1 MPANSRGQ
9 GLEVRVAE
17 SDDERLSIYRF
28 RFRTLVREMGWGSRH
43 ADHDQEIIRDG
54 LDEMAQQLYVSRDGV
69 VVAALRLI
77 LDAPVNVPDGLTK
90 ALAIDRFDSFP
101 PRAISLSDRLM
112 VAPAWQRSQVSSLL
126 LGAGFKTARRHG
138 SRFDISYCS
147 PAMLEL
153 YEQLGYRR
161 YAENISTDD
170 GYRVPLVLLTE
181 DIRHLR
187 EIDSPFAP
195 LAEAVGGN
203 GSESAGWFNQSFAD
217 YASRPN
223 RRRMN
228 EERFWHFLTAKLHQT
243 PNVGIPLLAGLDYEE
258 AKRFLAQATVIVC
271 NDGDPVVRAGEP
283 GREMYV
289 VLSGAVTV
297 SAAGGERTMARLGR
311 GAVFGE
317 MALLS
322 AEPRAADVTA
332 HGTTELL
339 VLSEEFLHTTMTK
352 MPGVSAK
359 ILFALSLIL
368 CQRLRKANER
378 WIEAE
383 GAPAPAMPVA
393 DPGQPDADLVLAI

>member
-1 MPANSRGQ
+1 MPVNSKGQ
-9 GLEVRVAE
+9 GLDVRVAA
-17 SDDERLSIYRF
+17 SDDERLSIYQF
-28 RFRTLVREMGWGSRH
+28 RYRTLVREMGWGSRH
-43 ADHDQEIIRDG
+43 ADHDREVIRDS
-54 LDEMAQQLYVSRDGV
+54 LDETAKQLYVSRDGV
-69 VVAALRLI
+69 VIAALRLI
-77 LDAPVNVPDGLTK
+77 LDAPENVPDGLNK
-90 ALAIDRFDSFP
+90 ALAIDRFGSFP
-101 PRAISLSDRLM
+101 PLAISLSDRLM
-112 VAPAWQRSQVSSLL
+112 VAPAWQRSQVSSVL

-138 SRFDISYCS
+138 SRFDISYCP

-161 YAENISTDD
+161 YADNISTDD

-187 EIDSPFAP
+187 EINSPFAP
-195 LAEAVGGN
+195 LAEAAGGN
-203 GSESAGWFNQSFAD
+203 DPESAGWFNQSFAD
-217 YASRPN
+217 YASRPS

-258 AKRFLAQATVIVC
+258 AKHFLSQATVIVC

-289 VLSGAVTV
+289 VLSGGVTV
-297 SAAGGERTMARLGR
+297 SAAGGEQMMARLGR

-322 AEPRAADVTA
+322 AEPRTADVTA
-332 HGTTELL
+332 HGITELL
-339 VLSEEFLHTTMTK
+339 MLSEEFLHSTMTK
-352 MPGVSAK
+352 MPRVSAK
-359 ILFALSLIL
+359 VLFALSLIL

-383 GAPAPAMPVA
+383 GDSAPALPHIDSGP
-393 DPGQPDADLVLAI
+393 PDADLMLAI